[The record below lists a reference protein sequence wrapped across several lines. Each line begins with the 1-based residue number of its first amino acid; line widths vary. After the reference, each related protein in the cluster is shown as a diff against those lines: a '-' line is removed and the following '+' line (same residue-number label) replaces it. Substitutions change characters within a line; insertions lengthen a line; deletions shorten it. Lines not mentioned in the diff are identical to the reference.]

1 MSHFLKKTAKNTEPL
16 DKRREFLYNDK
27 SIIFLEGGS
36 FLDPLLGQLIL
47 QFILILVN
55 AFFACSEIAVVSLN
69 EKKMEKLAEEGDKK
83 AAKVVGMLKSPEK
96 FLSTIQVSITLAGF
110 LGSAFAAEN
119 FAGRLTDWIYGGLGF
134 TAIGFKTLNTLVVV
148 GVTLIL
154 SYVTLVLGELVPKRI
169 AMKKPDKVAKGVIGI
184 ISLSAKIARPVVW
197 LLSVSTNGILRLLGI
212 DPKEEDEEV
221 TEEEIRL
228 MVDAG
233 EEDGNIEA
241 GEKEMIENIFE
252 FNNTT
257 AADVMVH
264 RTEMSAI
271 DVEESFEEILKIIDE
286 TGFSRFPVYEGD
298 TDNIIGVL
306 GTRKFLMNLCTEQK
320 QNLRD
325 MIYEPYFVPESVRA
339 DVLFRDMQAKK
350 AHIAVVLDEYGG
362 TAGLITLEDLLE
374 QIVGNIY
381 DETDEEI
388 EEINIEKLSDNLW
401 RIQGTA
407 LLEAVEEELAI
418 NFTSEDDE
426 YSTMSGLV
434 FSRFTTIPAD
444 GETPELVI
452 DRLHIQVEEITE
464 HRVVSA
470 LVELLPE
477 PDEADDKSDKDDD

>member
-1 MSHFLKKTAKNTEPL
+1 M
-16 DKRREFLYNDK
+16 
-27 SIIFLEGGS
+27 
-36 FLDPLLGQLIL
+36 DPLLGQIIL
-47 QFILILVN
+47 QLILILVN

-83 AAKVVGMLKSPEK
+83 AAKIVGMLKSPEK

-119 FAGRLTDWIYGGLGF
+119 FASPITAWLYHTVGF
-134 TAIGFKTLNTLVVV
+134 TALGYETLNVLSVVV
-148 GVTLIL
+148 VTVIL

-184 ISLSAKIARPVVW
+184 ISFAAKIARPVVW
-197 LLSVSTNGILRLLGI
+197 LLSVSTNGVLRLLGI
-212 DPKEEDEEV
+212 DPKAETEEV

-241 GEKEMIENIFE
+241 NEKEMIENIFE

-271 DVEESFEEILKIIDE
+271 NVEESFEEILKIIDE
-286 TGFSRFPVYEGD
+286 TGFSRFPVYEED
-298 TDNIIGVL
+298 IDNVIGIL
-306 GTRKFLMNLCTEQK
+306 ATRKFLMNLCSGQK
-320 QNLRD
+320 QSLREL
-325 MIYEPYFVPESVRA
+325 IYEPYFVPESVRA

-362 TAGLITLEDLLE
+362 TSGLITLEDLLE

-381 DETDEEI
+381 DETDEVV
-388 EEINIEKLSDNLW
+388 EEFDIEKLSDNLW
-401 RIQGTA
+401 RVQGTA
-407 LLEAVEEELAI
+407 LLEEVEEELEVD
-418 NFTSEDDE
+418 FTSEDDE
-426 YSTMSGLV
+426 YSTLSGLI

-470 LVELLPE
+470 LIELLPE
-477 PDEADDKSDKDDD
+477 PDEEDDKSDKDDD

>member
-1 MSHFLKKTAKNTEPL
+1 M
-16 DKRREFLYNDK
+16 
-27 SIIFLEGGS
+27 I
-36 FLDPLLGQLIL
+36 
-47 QFILILVN
+47 N
-55 AFFACSEIAVVSLN
+55 AFFACAEIAVVSLN
-69 EKKMEKLAEEGDKK
+69 EKKMEKLADEGDKK
-83 AAKVVGMLKSPEK
+83 AARIVSMLKSPEK
-96 FLSTIQVSITLAGF
+96 FLSTIQICITLAGF
-110 LGSAFAAEN
+110 LGSAFAADN
-119 FAGRLTDWIYGGLGF
+119 FAGRLTSWLYYKVGF
-134 TAIGFKTLNTLVVV
+134 TSLGLDTLNTLAVIA
-148 GVTLIL
+148 VTLIL

-169 AMKKPDKVAKGVIGI
+169 AMKKPEKVAKMVIGVI
-184 ISLSAKIARPVVW
+184 SFSAKLARPVVW

-212 DPKEEDEEV
+212 DPKAEDDEV

-241 GEKEMIENIFE
+241 NEKELIENIFE

-271 DVEESFEEILKIIDE
+271 DVEDSFEEILKIIDE

-298 TDNIIGVL
+298 NDNIIGIL
-306 GTRKFLMNLCTEQK
+306 ATRKYLMNLCTDQK
-320 QNLRD
+320 QTVRD
-325 MIYEPYFVPESVRA
+325 MIYEPYFVPETVRA

-362 TAGLITLEDLLE
+362 TSGLITLEDLLE

-381 DETDEEI
+381 DETDEI
-388 EEINIEKLSDNLW
+388 LEELEIEKLSDNLW
-401 RIQGTA
+401 RLQGTA
-407 LLEAVEEELAI
+407 QLTDVEQELEI
-418 NFTSEDDE
+418 DFTSEDDE
-426 YSTMSGLV
+426 YSTVTGLI

-452 DRLHIQVEEITE
+452 DRLHIRVEEISD

-477 PDEADDKSDKDDD
+477 PDENDEHNDKEND